1 MAPLHGLIK
10 FATRDLITMR
20 LGEQQ
25 LHEALL
31 RSEAADQNS
40 NCLGPKPRQMNALGI
55 KRRTS

>member
-10 FATRDLITMR
+10 IAIRDLIMSR
-20 LGEQQ
+20 FDEQQ

-31 RSEAADQNS
+31 RSEAEDHA
-40 NCLGPKPRQMNALGI
+40 PKPRQMNALGI

>member
-1 MAPLHGLIK
+1 MASTHGRIK

-31 RSEAADQNS
+31 RSEAEDHA
-40 NCLGPKPRQMNALGI
+40 PKPRQMNALGT